1 MGLSCACDHDDY
13 AWYYEVH
20 TKAKPLATK
29 RSHKCCSCKSKI
41 KVGEPAYQI
50 NRWRQAREGV
60 EERIFGECSEVYL
73 AKWYFCPDCAAI
85 YHSLEK
91 VNVCFDLGQDDL
103 RDILQDFNKEYA
115 PLPGFRLKVVKAP
128 EV

>member
-1 MGLSCACDHDDY
+1 M
-13 AWYYEVH
+13 
-20 TKAKPLATK
+20 
-29 RSHKCCSCKSKI
+29 
-41 KVGEPAYQI
+41 
-50 NRWRQAREGV
+50 V
-60 EERIFGECSEVYL
+60 EERIHGEGGEVQL
-73 AKWYFCPDCAAI
+73 ADWYFCPECAAI

-91 VNVCFDLGQDDL
+91 INVCFDLGQDDL